1 MRRIRICI
9 AAFRCRSAVVHPTGP
24 RASACPHT
32 TEFFPLS
39 RLVSALRTVPLA
51 LLAGLLALPVLALL
65 GAWLPWGQVESS
77 TAGILGEMATT
88 VLPRYTLTTLWLGLW
103 VAVGAAVV
111 GSTTAAAV
119 TLFEFPGRRLLEW
132 LLLLPLAMPAY
143 VIAYAYTD
151 FLQYSGP
158 LQVGLRETFGLQG
171 RLLPEVR
178 SLWGAIWVFTF
189 ALYPYV
195 YLLARAAL
203 GERAAHLMEAAR
215 LLGAPLSRRI
225 TSVALPLA
233 RPAVAAGVALALMET
248 LADFGVTSYFGIQ
261 TFTTGILKAWLSM
274 DNRIAA
280 AQLATMLLAMVLLLL
295 WLERRAERRLRF
307 SAKGTGHAGATEAQ
321 PVPLHGLARWVAW
334 GVCTVPVVMGFVAP
348 VGFMLRPLASDWSV
362 LPWDRFLGWAW
373 NSVRLGGITAGLA
386 VMVALALAFAVRR
399 RPDMLTRSVVQ
410 VASVGYAV
418 PGAVIVVGLLL
429 PVGWLQNAAPHWGV
443 GALVT
448 TTAVGIVWA
457 YLVRF
462 CAVALQSVQSG
473 YARVPTSLDDSARML
488 GAGSGRLMAQVHW
501 PLLKRSTAAAALLV
515 FVDVMKE
522 LPATMVLRPFNSDTL
537 AVVAYQLARDERLGE
552 AALPSLALVA
562 VGLIPVLL
570 LSRTL
575 RAAPLPV
582 RAANAV
588 AADESSASELAVV
601 EVVAETRSLVA

>member
-1 MRRIRICI
+1 MHRFI
-9 AAFRCRSAVVHPTGP
+9 
-24 RASACPHT
+24 
-32 TEFFPLS
+32 
-39 RLVSALRTVPLA
+39 SALRAVPLV
-51 LLAGLLALPVLALL
+51 LLSCILALPVLALL
-65 GAWLPWGQVESS
+65 ASWLPWGASD
-77 TAGILGEMATT
+77 APAAAILAEMSAT
-88 VLPRYTLTTLWLGLW
+88 VLPRYIWTTLWLGLW

-111 GSTTAAAV
+111 GASTAAAV
-119 TLFEFPGRRLLEW
+119 TLFEFPGRRLFEW

-143 VIAYAYTD
+143 VTAYAYTD

-158 LQVGLRETFGLQG
+158 LQVWMREAFGLEG

-189 ALYPYV
+189 SLYPYV

-215 LLGAPLSRRI
+215 LLGAPLARRI
-225 TSVALPLA
+225 TTIALPLA

-274 DNRIAA
+274 DNQTAA
-280 AQLATMLLAMVLLLL
+280 AQLATMLLALVLLLL
-295 WLERRAERRLRF
+295 WLEHRAEQRMRF
-307 SAKGTGHAGATEAQ
+307 SAKGAGHASATEAQ
-321 PVPLHGLARWVAW
+321 PVVLRGLPRALAWV
-334 GVCTVPVVMGFVAP
+334 VCTVPVFMGFVAP
-348 VGFMLRPLASDWSV
+348 VAFMLRPLASDWSV
-362 LPWDRFLGWAW
+362 LPWDRFVGWAW

-386 VMVALALAFAVRR
+386 VAVALALAFAVRR
-399 RPDMLTRSVVQ
+399 RPALLTRGVVQ
-410 VASVGYAV
+410 LASLGYAV

-429 PVGWLQNAAPHWGV
+429 PVGWLQNTSPKWGV

-462 CAVALQSVQSG
+462 CAVALQSLQSG
-473 YARVPTSLDDSARML
+473 YARIPASLDDSARML

-562 VGLIPVLL
+562 VGLLPVLL

-575 RAAPLPV
+575 RGPASPIRTAMAIPVPVDEEAAI
-582 RAANAV
+582 
-588 AADESSASELAVV
+588 DQ
-601 EVVAETRSLVA
+601 TRSLVT